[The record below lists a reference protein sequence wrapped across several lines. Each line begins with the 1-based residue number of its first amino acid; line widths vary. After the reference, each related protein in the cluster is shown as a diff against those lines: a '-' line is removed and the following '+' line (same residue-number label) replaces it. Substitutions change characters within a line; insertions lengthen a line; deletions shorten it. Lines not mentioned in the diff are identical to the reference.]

1 VGQGKNNAEKAAA
14 IPASLARRKFV
25 NSIAAAAG
33 GGCLLALSAGLY
45 SRSASALPA
54 QALRPPGALAEA
66 DFLASC
72 VRCGLCVRDCPYDT
86 LKLSD
91 LGDPVATGTPYFHAR
106 EIPCEMCEDIPCVKA
121 CPSGALDRQLTDIGQ
136 ARMGLAVLVDHET
149 CLNFL
154 GLRCDVCYRV
164 CPAIDQ
170 AITLETQHNPR
181 SDRHAMLLPTVHA
194 DACTGCGKCEK
205 SCVLPVAAIKVLPRP
220 LAQGALPAHYRKGWE
235 EKSRHG
241 GSLIGEQVE
250 LPVRGFEG
258 STAGRAPT
266 GSAAAPAATPTPPGA
281 SAASPVPA
289 KPAPAKPAADLNSR
303 WRP

>member
-1 VGQGKNNAEKAAA
+1 MGQGKNNEKR
-14 IPASLARRKFV
+14 IRSVETPASLARRKFV
-25 NSIAAAAG
+25 NGIATAAG
-33 GGCLLALSAGLY
+33 GGCLLALCAGLY

-66 DFLASC
+66 DFLATC
-72 VRCGLCVRDCPYDT
+72 VRCGLCVRDCPYGT

-91 LGDPVATGTPYFHAR
+91 LGDPVPTGTPYFHAR
-106 EIPCEMCEDIPCVKA
+106 KIPCEMCEDIPCVKA
-121 CPSGALDRQLTDIGQ
+121 CPSGALDRRLTDIGQ

-164 CPAIDQ
+164 CPAIDK
-170 AITLETQHNPR
+170 AITLESQHNPR
-181 SDRHAMLLPTVHA
+181 SDRHAMLLPTVH
-194 DACTGCGKCEK
+194 DEACTGCGKCEK
-205 SCVLPVAAIKVLPRP
+205 SCVLPVAAIKVLPHH

-258 STAGRAPT
+258 TTAGRAAT
-266 GSAAAPAATPTPPGA
+266 GSTAAPAATTTPAGG

-289 KPAPAKPAADLNSR
+289 KPAAGLNSR